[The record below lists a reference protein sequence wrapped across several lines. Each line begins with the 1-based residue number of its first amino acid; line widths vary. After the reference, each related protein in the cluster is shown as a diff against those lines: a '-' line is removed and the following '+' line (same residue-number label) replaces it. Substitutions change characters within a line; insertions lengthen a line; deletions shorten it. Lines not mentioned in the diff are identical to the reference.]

1 MSIAVTTT
9 DPTNTG
15 VSTTS
20 SSSLTG
26 SNAADLQS
34 SFLTLLVA
42 QLKNQDP
49 TNPMENNELTSQ
61 LAQIST
67 VSGIEKLNTTLG
79 SISGQIDNSQS
90 LQASNLI
97 GHGVMIPGTTVLA
110 GTGSEEGA
118 VTTTTPFG
126 VELQQA
132 ADKVTATI
140 TDKNGAVVR
149 TIDIG
154 ELTAGVHSFTWD
166 GTLTDGS
173 TAPNGSY
180 NVAISAS
187 NGGTQLVAQPLQFAL
202 VQGVIRGN
210 SGNTLDLG
218 TYGTTTLDEVRQ
230 IIYAFTFQESVMAFS
245 QAVSGL
251 NAAATNLDVIGNNI
265 ANSAT
270 YGFKSGTASFADMFA
285 GSKVGLGVKVAGI
298 TQDFTDG
305 TTTNTGRGLDVA
317 ISQNGFFRL
326 VDSNGSVFYSRNGQ
340 FKLDENRNLVNM
352 QGLQLTGYPATGT
365 PPTIQQGA
373 NPTNISIPN
382 TLMAAKTTTTAS
394 MQINLNSSD
403 PLPTVTPFSA
413 SNADSYNK
421 KGSVTVFDSQGNA
434 HDMSVYFVKTGD
446 NNWQV
451 YTQDSSD
458 PTGTAEPAMKLVFN
472 ANGVL
477 TSNPTENITTGAI
490 NGADPATFSLSFLNS
505 MQQNTGANNIVAT
518 TQNGYKPGDLVS
530 YQIND
535 DGTVVGNYSNEQTQ
549 LLGQIVLANFANN
562 EGLASEGDNVWSATQ
577 SSGVALLGTAGTGNF
592 GTLTNGAL
600 EASNV
605 DLSKELVNMIV
616 AQRNYQSN
624 AQTIKTQ
631 DQILN
636 TLVNLR

>member
-1 MSIAVTTT
+1 
-9 DPTNTG
+9 
-15 VSTTS
+15 
-20 SSSLTG
+20 
-26 SNAADLQS
+26 
-34 SFLTLLVA
+34 
-42 QLKNQDP
+42 
-49 TNPMENNELTSQ
+49 
-61 LAQIST
+61 
-67 VSGIEKLNTTLG
+67 
-79 SISGQIDNSQS
+79 
-90 LQASNLI
+90 
-97 GHGVMIPGTTVLA
+97 
-110 GTGSEEGA
+110 
-118 VTTTTPFG
+118 
-126 VELQQA
+126 
-132 ADKVTATI
+132 
-140 TDKNGAVVR
+140 
-149 TIDIG
+149 
-154 ELTAGVHSFTWD
+154 
-166 GTLTDGS
+166 
-173 TAPNGSY
+173 
-180 NVAISAS
+180 
-187 NGGTQLVAQPLQFAL
+187 
-202 VQGVIRGN
+202 
-210 SGNTLDLG
+210 
-218 TYGTTTLDEVRQ
+218 
-230 IIYAFTFQESVMAFS
+230 MAFS

-365 PPTIQQGA
+365 PPTIQQSA

-382 TLMAAKTTTTAS
+382 TLMAAKNTTTAL

-403 PLPTVTPFSA
+403 PLPTVKTFDVT
-413 SNADSYNK
+413 NADSYNK

-434 HDMSVYFVKTGD
+434 HDMSIYFVKTGD
-446 NNWQV
+446 NNWDV

-458 PTGTAEPAMKLVFN
+458 TASKADLATTLEFN

-477 TSNPTENITTGAI
+477 VKGEIANIKTGAI
-490 NGADPATFSLSFLNS
+490 NGADPAIFSLSFLNS

-535 DGTVVGNYSNEQTQ
+535 DGAVVGNYSNEQTQ

-592 GTLTNGAL
+592 GALTNGAL

>member
-1 MSIAVTTT
+1 
-9 DPTNTG
+9 
-15 VSTTS
+15 
-20 SSSLTG
+20 
-26 SNAADLQS
+26 
-34 SFLTLLVA
+34 
-42 QLKNQDP
+42 
-49 TNPMENNELTSQ
+49 
-61 LAQIST
+61 
-67 VSGIEKLNTTLG
+67 
-79 SISGQIDNSQS
+79 
-90 LQASNLI
+90 
-97 GHGVMIPGTTVLA
+97 
-110 GTGSEEGA
+110 
-118 VTTTTPFG
+118 
-126 VELQQA
+126 
-132 ADKVTATI
+132 
-140 TDKNGAVVR
+140 
-149 TIDIG
+149 
-154 ELTAGVHSFTWD
+154 
-166 GTLTDGS
+166 
-173 TAPNGSY
+173 
-180 NVAISAS
+180 
-187 NGGTQLVAQPLQFAL
+187 
-202 VQGVIRGN
+202 
-210 SGNTLDLG
+210 
-218 TYGTTTLDEVRQ
+218 
-230 IIYAFTFQESVMAFS
+230 MAFS

-373 NPTNISIPN
+373 NPGPITIPN
-382 TLMAAKTTTTAS
+382 TLMAAQATTTAS

-403 PLPTVTPFSA
+403 ELPSKTPFDPSD
-413 SNADSYNK
+413 ADSYNK
-421 KGSVTVFDSQGNA
+421 KGTVTVFDSQGNA
-434 HDMSVYFVKTGD
+434 HDVNVFFVKTQD
-446 NNWQV
+446 NTWEV
-451 YTQDSSD
+451 HTMDSSD
-458 PTGTAEPAMKLVFN
+458 PTATPTLSTTMEFNENGMLVSGGS
-472 ANGVL
+472 ANIV
-477 TSNPTENITTGAI
+477 TGAI
-490 NGADPATFSLSFLNS
+490 NGADPASFSLSFLNS

-518 TQNGYKPGDLVS
+518 NQNGYKPGDLVS

-549 LLGQIVLANFANN
+549 VLGQIVLANFANN
-562 EGLASEGDNVWSATQ
+562 EGLASQGDNVWAATQ
-577 SSGVALLGTAGTGNF
+577 ASGVALLGTAGTGNF
-592 GTLTNGAL
+592 GKLTNGAL
-600 EASNV
+600 ESSNV

>member
-1 MSIAVTTT
+1 
-9 DPTNTG
+9 
-15 VSTTS
+15 
-20 SSSLTG
+20 
-26 SNAADLQS
+26 
-34 SFLTLLVA
+34 
-42 QLKNQDP
+42 
-49 TNPMENNELTSQ
+49 
-61 LAQIST
+61 
-67 VSGIEKLNTTLG
+67 
-79 SISGQIDNSQS
+79 
-90 LQASNLI
+90 
-97 GHGVMIPGTTVLA
+97 
-110 GTGSEEGA
+110 
-118 VTTTTPFG
+118 
-126 VELQQA
+126 
-132 ADKVTATI
+132 
-140 TDKNGAVVR
+140 
-149 TIDIG
+149 
-154 ELTAGVHSFTWD
+154 
-166 GTLTDGS
+166 
-173 TAPNGSY
+173 
-180 NVAISAS
+180 
-187 NGGTQLVAQPLQFAL
+187 
-202 VQGVIRGN
+202 
-210 SGNTLDLG
+210 
-218 TYGTTTLDEVRQ
+218 
-230 IIYAFTFQESVMAFS
+230 MAFS

-365 PPTIQQGA
+365 SPTIQQGA

-382 TLMAAKTTTTAS
+382 TLMAAKNTTTAS

-403 PLPTVTPFSA
+403 PLPTVKTFDVT
-413 SNADSYNK
+413 NADSYNK

-434 HDMSVYFVKTGD
+434 HDMSIYFVKTGD
-446 NNWQV
+446 NNWDV

-458 PTGTAEPAMKLVFN
+458 TASKADLATTLEFN

-477 TSNPTENITTGAI
+477 VKGEIANIKTGAI
-490 NGADPATFSLSFLNS
+490 NGADPAIFSLSFLNS

-592 GTLTNGAL
+592 GALTNGAL

>member
-1 MSIAVTTT
+1 
-9 DPTNTG
+9 
-15 VSTTS
+15 
-20 SSSLTG
+20 
-26 SNAADLQS
+26 
-34 SFLTLLVA
+34 
-42 QLKNQDP
+42 
-49 TNPMENNELTSQ
+49 
-61 LAQIST
+61 
-67 VSGIEKLNTTLG
+67 
-79 SISGQIDNSQS
+79 
-90 LQASNLI
+90 
-97 GHGVMIPGTTVLA
+97 
-110 GTGSEEGA
+110 
-118 VTTTTPFG
+118 
-126 VELQQA
+126 
-132 ADKVTATI
+132 
-140 TDKNGAVVR
+140 
-149 TIDIG
+149 
-154 ELTAGVHSFTWD
+154 
-166 GTLTDGS
+166 
-173 TAPNGSY
+173 
-180 NVAISAS
+180 
-187 NGGTQLVAQPLQFAL
+187 
-202 VQGVIRGN
+202 
-210 SGNTLDLG
+210 
-218 TYGTTTLDEVRQ
+218 
-230 IIYAFTFQESVMAFS
+230 MAFS

-340 FKLDENRNLVNM
+340 FKLDENRNLLNT
-352 QGLQLTGYPATGT
+352 QGLQLTGYPVTGT
-365 PPTIQQGA
+365 LPTIQQGA

-458 PTGTAEPAMKLVFN
+458 PNSIAKTATTLEFN
-472 ANGVL
+472 ANGTLVDGAMA
-477 TSNPTENITTGAI
+477 NNIA
-490 NGADPATFSLSFLNS
+490 
-505 MQQNTGANNIVAT
+505 TGANNIVAT

-535 DGTVVGNYSNEQTQ
+535 DGTVVGNNSNEQTQ

-616 AQRNYQSN
+616 AQRNYKSN

-636 TLVNLR
+636 TRVNLR

>member
-1 MSIAVTTT
+1 
-9 DPTNTG
+9 
-15 VSTTS
+15 
-20 SSSLTG
+20 
-26 SNAADLQS
+26 
-34 SFLTLLVA
+34 
-42 QLKNQDP
+42 
-49 TNPMENNELTSQ
+49 
-61 LAQIST
+61 
-67 VSGIEKLNTTLG
+67 
-79 SISGQIDNSQS
+79 
-90 LQASNLI
+90 
-97 GHGVMIPGTTVLA
+97 
-110 GTGSEEGA
+110 
-118 VTTTTPFG
+118 
-126 VELQQA
+126 
-132 ADKVTATI
+132 
-140 TDKNGAVVR
+140 
-149 TIDIG
+149 
-154 ELTAGVHSFTWD
+154 
-166 GTLTDGS
+166 
-173 TAPNGSY
+173 
-180 NVAISAS
+180 
-187 NGGTQLVAQPLQFAL
+187 
-202 VQGVIRGN
+202 
-210 SGNTLDLG
+210 
-218 TYGTTTLDEVRQ
+218 
-230 IIYAFTFQESVMAFS
+230 MAFS

-403 PLPTVTPFSA
+403 PLPSVNAFDA

-477 TSNPTENITTGAI
+477 TSNPTENIT
-490 NGADPATFSLSFLNS
+490 
-505 MQQNTGANNIVAT
+505 TGANNIVAT

>member
-1 MSIAVTTT
+1 
-9 DPTNTG
+9 
-15 VSTTS
+15 
-20 SSSLTG
+20 
-26 SNAADLQS
+26 
-34 SFLTLLVA
+34 
-42 QLKNQDP
+42 
-49 TNPMENNELTSQ
+49 
-61 LAQIST
+61 
-67 VSGIEKLNTTLG
+67 
-79 SISGQIDNSQS
+79 
-90 LQASNLI
+90 
-97 GHGVMIPGTTVLA
+97 
-110 GTGSEEGA
+110 
-118 VTTTTPFG
+118 
-126 VELQQA
+126 
-132 ADKVTATI
+132 
-140 TDKNGAVVR
+140 
-149 TIDIG
+149 
-154 ELTAGVHSFTWD
+154 
-166 GTLTDGS
+166 
-173 TAPNGSY
+173 
-180 NVAISAS
+180 
-187 NGGTQLVAQPLQFAL
+187 
-202 VQGVIRGN
+202 
-210 SGNTLDLG
+210 
-218 TYGTTTLDEVRQ
+218 
-230 IIYAFTFQESVMAFS
+230 MAFS

-340 FKLDENRNLVNM
+340 FKLDENRNLLNT
-352 QGLQLTGYPATGT
+352 QGLQLTGYPVTGT

-434 HDMSVYFVKTGD
+434 HDMSVYFVKIGD

-458 PTGTAEPAMKLVFN
+458 PNSIAKTATTLEFN
-472 ANGVL
+472 ANGTLVDGAMA
-477 TSNPTENITTGAI
+477 NNIA
-490 NGADPATFSLSFLNS
+490 
-505 MQQNTGANNIVAT
+505 TGANNIVAT

-535 DGTVVGNYSNEQTQ
+535 DGTVVGNNSNEQTQ

-616 AQRNYQSN
+616 AQRNYKSN

-636 TLVNLR
+636 TRVNLR